1 MVARPSVIGWASD
14 ANLSSGPDAGLPAK
28 ETPAPSGGV
37 ITQGFIPGLPLFA
50 PRLNWV
56 LNALDAAI
64 SYFLAIVDSQEEH
77 TYQVAKTAVYLIPG
91 CEIKPGDGYL
101 DGAGAYDA
109 RLNGPSAEIAAGWM
123 PGQLPASNRFVA
135 GAGPGGRD
143 LLNPNIYSICQTPY
157 NEGVLP
163 LLAPLQSGY
172 ILTSVDFYVT
182 GGALAATADDRM
194 QCTFSYWDVSTGLI
208 TVMETAAVANL
219 TSNQTVT
226 LTINPTF
233 TANRANFIPILQ
245 VRASKTADANPD
257 MFRGARLT
265 FTYQGPRSA

>member
-1 MVARPSVIGWASD
+1 MVARPTAVGWSSD
-14 ANLSSGPDAGLPAK
+14 TNLSSGPDAGLPTK
-28 ETPAPSGGV
+28 ESPAPNAGV
-37 ITQGFIPGLPLFA
+37 IAQGFIPGLPLFA

-56 LNALDAAI
+56 LAAIDAAT
-64 SYFLAIVDSQEEH
+64 SYFLAIIDSNEEH

-91 CEIKPGDGYL
+91 CELKPGDGTL
-101 DGAGAYDA
+101 DVAGAYESRFDS
-109 RLNGPSAEIAAGWM
+109 LSSPLGEGWV
-123 PGQLPASNRFVA
+123 PGQLPSSARYLA

-143 LLNPNIYSICQTPY
+143 LLTPNIYSICHTRY

-163 LLAPLQSGY
+163 LLAPLQNGY

-182 GGALAATADDRM
+182 MGALAATADDRM
-194 QCTFSYWDVSTGLI
+194 QCAFSYWDVSTGLI
-208 TVMETAAVANL
+208 TTMETAPCASL

-245 VRASKTADANPD
+245 VRASANAGTDPD

-265 FTYQGPRSA
+265 FTYQGPRGV